1 MSDIKLACD
10 VAEQVRAICD
20 KHGNQPGEL
29 INILQE
35 AQHLHGYL
43 PEEMQR
49 LIAAKLNVPV
59 SRVYGV
65 VTFYTFFTMTPKGKH
80 PISVCMGTACY
91 VRGSEKLLEE
101 FKRVLGIEVGETTP
115 DGKFSLDCL
124 RCGEGTDLNSRPPAV
139 CAGRCLSAPSPL
151 TGMPWAVVPFPG
163 RSLLR
168 GQVRVAPVRGTW
180 SRPACVCRWRLSTD
194 PRQCL
199 RCSLSC
205 CPCSLRF
212 DDTADFFRELTDAAP
227 FQQGCVHRE
236 DGRAENALA
245 LFREVAPEL
254 LAVGQAGG

>member
-29 INILQE
+29 INILHE

-101 FKRVLGIEVGETTP
+101 FKRVLGI
-115 DGKFSLDCL
+115 
-124 RCGEGTDLNSRPPAV
+124 
-139 CAGRCLSAPSPL
+139 
-151 TGMPWAVVPFPG
+151 
-163 RSLLR
+163 
-168 GQVRVAPVRGTW
+168 
-180 SRPACVCRWRLSTD
+180 
-194 PRQCL
+194 
-199 RCSLSC
+199 
-205 CPCSLRF
+205 
-212 DDTADFFRELTDAAP
+212 
-227 FQQGCVHRE
+227 
-236 DGRAENALA
+236 
-245 LFREVAPEL
+245 
-254 LAVGQAGG
+254 